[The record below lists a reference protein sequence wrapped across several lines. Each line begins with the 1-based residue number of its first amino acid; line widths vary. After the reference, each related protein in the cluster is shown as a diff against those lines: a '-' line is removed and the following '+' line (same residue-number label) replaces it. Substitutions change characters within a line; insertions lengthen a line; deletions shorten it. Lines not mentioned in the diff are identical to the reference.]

1 MRYFYISDNKNRD
14 ATVMSVTLKSPSN
27 PELVYKGDKINNA
40 YILESTE
47 DKNYQNLKKEY
58 GENLVDAIIKD
69 DVDID
74 FIKTGLFIS
83 ETRKTYLSHEG
94 SFMNQAPKI
103 IEVIINS
110 KGEEKERREP
120 KNIEPN
126 VRDDT
131 PPIKWTGKFF
141 SKKDAIT
148 KFVFQKTIQLQH
160 TNGLTYDFLYNMA
173 KDLQDK
179 DQLMFVG
186 AGDKGNEPLIF
197 QLNGTPMRGFLE
209 GRIDGSKYQLL
220 LHLSNMEIKLP

>member
-1 MRYFYISDNKNRD
+1 MRYFYISDNKNKD
-14 ATVMSVTLKSPSN
+14 ATVISVALKSNSN
-27 PELVYKGDKINNA
+27 PELVYKEKKINNVLV
-40 YILESTE
+40 LESTE
-47 DKNYQNLKKEY
+47 DKTYCSLKKEY
-58 GENLVDAIIKD
+58 GENLVDAIIED

-74 FIKTGLFIS
+74 FIKTGLLIS

-94 SFMNQAPKI
+94 SFMNQAPTI
-103 IEVIINS
+103 MEVIINAM
-110 KGEEKERREP
+110 GKETNREEP

-126 VRDDT
+126 IRDDT

-141 SKKDAIT
+141 TKKDAIT
-148 KFVFQKTIQLQH
+148 KFVFKKTIQLQH
-160 TNGLTYDFLYNMA
+160 TNGLTYDFLYSMA

-179 DQLMFVG
+179 GQLMFMGGGV
-186 AGDKGNEPLIF
+186 KGNEPLIF